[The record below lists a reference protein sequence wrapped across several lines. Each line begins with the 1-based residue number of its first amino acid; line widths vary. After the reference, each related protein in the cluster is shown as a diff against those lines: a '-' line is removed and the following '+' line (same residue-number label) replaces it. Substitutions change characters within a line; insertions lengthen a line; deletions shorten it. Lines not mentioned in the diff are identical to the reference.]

1 MRVIITDDHRLF
13 REGLKLILAGVEGV
27 EVVGEAGD
35 GLALFGLL
43 ETVPVEVVLLDLGM
57 SQMSGFGVLERLR
70 DQFPELRALVLSM
83 HDEPSYVRRAI
94 ELGAVGYL
102 LKSAGKDELVRALR
116 LVAEG
121 YPYIQ
126 GELAS
131 ALVEPIDGT
140 PGQQNQRPTGRQM
153 EILQLLTEGLENK
166 QIARQLSISE
176 TTVKSHL
183 RVIYARLGAHSRA
196 EAAATALRLGLVD

>member
-1 MRVIITDDHRLF
+1 MIITDDHRLF

-27 EVVGEAGD
+27 EVVGEVGD
-35 GLALFGLL
+35 GLALFELL

-57 SQMSGFGVLERLR
+57 AQMSGFGVLERLR
-70 DQFPELRALVLSM
+70 DQFPEVKALVLSM

-126 GELAS
+126 AELVG
-131 ALVEPIDGT
+131 ALVEPLNGT
-140 PGQQNQRPTGRQM
+140 QNGQSPRLTPRHR
-153 EILQLLTEGLENK
+153 EILRLLTEGLENK
-166 QIARQLSISE
+166 QIARQLGVSE

-183 RVIYARLGAHSRA
+183 RVIYARLEATSRA
-196 EAAATALRLGLVD
+196 EAVAVALRLGLVD